1 MSKFDCKVNELN
13 STKKEENIKLSS
25 VRENN
30 SINLNGNTNGNG
42 NENENEN
49 INKNISMSVKSF
61 FDKIINEKNLKIIV
75 LISVVHFILHSET
88 TLEFLYSKI
97 PSVMLNLTQ
106 FNTFGKLLM
115 GIIIATILIIYTS
128 FFQAL

>member
-30 SINLNGNTNGNG
+30 SINLNGNGNG
-42 NENENEN
+42 NEN
-49 INKNISMSVKSF
+49 INKNGNENMSMSVKSF

-115 GIIIATILIIYTS
+115 GIIISTILIIYTS

>member
-1 MSKFDCKVNELN
+1 M
-13 STKKEENIKLSS
+13 
-25 VRENN
+25 
-30 SINLNGNTNGNG
+30 
-42 NENENEN
+42 
-49 INKNISMSVKSF
+49 SMSVKSF

>member
-42 NENENEN
+42 NENEN
-49 INKNISMSVKSF
+49 INKSVKSF

>member
-30 SINLNGNTNGNG
+30 SINLNGNG
-42 NENENEN
+42 NEN
-49 INKNISMSVKSF
+49 INKNGNENMSMSVKSF

-115 GIIIATILIIYTS
+115 GIIISTILIIYTS

>member
-30 SINLNGNTNGNG
+30 SINLNGNG
-42 NENENEN
+42 NENEN
-49 INKNISMSVKSF
+49 INKNGNMSMSVKSF

-75 LISVVHFILHSET
+75 LISFVHFILHSET

-115 GIIIATILIIYTS
+115 GIIISTILIIYTS

>member
-30 SINLNGNTNGNG
+30 SINLNGNG
-42 NENENEN
+42 NEN
-49 INKNISMSVKSF
+49 INKNENETMSMSVKSF

>member
-30 SINLNGNTNGNG
+30 SINLNGNGNG
-42 NENENEN
+42 NENKNVNEN
-49 INKNISMSVKSF
+49 MSVKSF

-115 GIIIATILIIYTS
+115 GIIISTILIIYTS

>member
-30 SINLNGNTNGNG
+30 SINLNGNGNG
-42 NENENEN
+42 NENKNGNEN
-49 INKNISMSVKSF
+49 MSVKSF

>member
-30 SINLNGNTNGNG
+30 SINLNGN
-42 NENENEN
+42 EN
-49 INKNISMSVKSF
+49 INKNGNENMSMSVKSF

>member
-30 SINLNGNTNGNG
+30 SINLNGNG
-42 NENENEN
+42 NEN
-49 INKNISMSVKSF
+49 INKNGNENMSMSVKSF

-75 LISVVHFILHSET
+75 LISFVHFILHSET

-115 GIIIATILIIYTS
+115 GIIISTILIIYTS